1 VSIEN
6 QIERLAV
13 AIEALNVNL
22 SALVNDANF
31 GKLTSTTNAPLTSA
45 STATVA
51 GVNGSTDE
59 KPRRTRTKAAET
71 KPVETEVEG
80 FDDVVANI
88 DAATVAGTDDEFDLG
103 IEEDAPVVTNA
114 ELKAIVSEVSKKKG
128 RETVLRL
135 FKDFGVT
142 TFGDVK
148 EDQYGKMHAA
158 AKELLG

>member
-1 VSIEN
+1 MRKQTVSIEN

-31 GKLTSTTNAPLTSA
+31 GKLTSTTNAPSTAA

-51 GVNGSTDE
+51 GATEE
-59 KPRRTRTKAAET
+59 KPKRTRTKAAET

-80 FDDVVANI
+80 FDDVTETTT
-88 DAATVAGTDDEFDLG
+88 AAADDEFDLG
-103 IEEDAPVVTNA
+103 IEEDAPAVTNA
-114 ELKAIVSEVSKKKG
+114 ELKTIVSEVSKKKG

-142 TFGDVK
+142 AFGDVK
-148 EDQYGKMHAA
+148 EDQYGKMYAA